1 MPWIKWTTNPR
12 LQGPATLLAL
22 VLVVTLVLVLTP
34 GAYQALNALTSP
46 IADQP
51 EPEPQEQV
59 SSGPPV
65 EPCPGGEPDSGV
77 DPEPEP
83 GQEPN
88 PDPESDQEPQPDPGQ
103 EPEADPGQEPQPDA
117 GPPPDGIDPALAAKY
132 SQEPVISMHIHETGE
147 TVWLPLEE
155 YVAGVVAVEIGYA
168 SPLAATE
175 AQALATRTSLMNVLI
190 EGGKAREIHGTDVCD
205 SPKHSPHYRPQWVND
220 LVREAVRNTR
230 GKIITHGDRPIRAF
244 YSSCSG
250 GATAS
255 YEESFPTNIQPPY
268 IKVVESPC
276 TQVEWEAEVSKDKLR
291 QLAGWDEAGPVDT
304 VKILEKGPSGRATK
318 IQIGNAFIH
327 GVDLRNGIDRA
338 LIKSTLITRVEMSA
352 DTVTFFGRG
361 YGHGVGF
368 DQKGS
373 RELAKQ
379 GMGGED
385 IIHHYFKDVEIPQL
399 WK

>member
-1 MPWIKWTTNPR
+1 MPWSRWTTNPR
-12 LQGPATLLAL
+12 LPGPAALLAL
-22 VLVVTLVLVLTP
+22 VLVLTLALVLTP

-46 IADQP
+46 TT
-51 EPEPQEQV
+51 E
-59 SSGPPV
+59 
-65 EPCPGGEPDSGV
+65 
-77 DPEPEP
+77 
-83 GQEPN
+83 
-88 PDPESDQEPQPDPGQ
+88 QPDPGPQ
-103 EPEADPGQEPQPDA
+103 LQVGSGPWLAPLLGDGPDPFLDLRALPAPDPVID
-117 GPPPDGIDPALAAKY
+117 GDPSPTPPAGIDPALAVKY
-132 SQEPVISMHIHETGE
+132 REEPVISMHIHETGE

-175 AQALATRTSLMNVLI
+175 AQALATRTALMNVLM

-230 GKIITHGDRPIRAF
+230 GKIITYGDRPIRAF

-304 VKILEKGPSGRATK
+304 VKILEKGSSGRATK
-318 IQIGNAFIH
+318 IEIGNATIH

-338 LIKSTLITRVEMSA
+338 LIKSTLITRIEMSE
-352 DTVTFFGRG
+352 DSVTFFGRG

-379 GMGGED
+379 GMGGEE